1 MKFID
6 THSHLYAKQFE
17 EDQEAVSQR
26 AQDVLEYVF
35 LPNIDE
41 SSIEAMHNL
50 SKSAPNFYKM
60 MMGLHPTSVKEDFR
74 AVLDR
79 MEKLLEKNH
88 YFGIGETGIDL
99 YWDKT
104 FFKEQIQA
112 LEIQADWAKNMD
124 LPLIIHCRDSFE
136 ETIEVIER
144 EQNGKLRGV
153 FHCFVGTNEEAKRV
167 IDAGFLIGIGG
178 VLTFKNS
185 GLRDE
190 IRDIALENII
200 LETDAPYLTPTPHRG
215 KRNES
220 SYIPLIAE
228 HLAKTKN
235 IPLETVSKITNENA
249 KQLFVI

>member
-26 AQDVLEYVF
+26 AQDVLECVF

>member
-17 EDQEAVSQR
+17 EDREAVSQR

-50 SKSAPNFYKM
+50 SKSAPTFYKM

-79 MEKLLEKNH
+79 MEKLLEKEQ

-104 FFKEQIQA
+104 FLKEQIQA

-153 FHCFVGTNEEAKRV
+153 FHCFVGTEEEAKRV

-220 SYIPLIAE
+220 SYIPLIAD

-235 IPLETVSKITNENA
+235 IPLETVSRITNENA
-249 KQLFVI
+249 KQLFAV